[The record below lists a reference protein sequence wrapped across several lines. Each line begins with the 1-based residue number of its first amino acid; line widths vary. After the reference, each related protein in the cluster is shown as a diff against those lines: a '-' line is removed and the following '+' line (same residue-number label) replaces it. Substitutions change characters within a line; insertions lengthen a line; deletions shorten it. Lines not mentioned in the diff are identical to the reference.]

1 MRKNLGAKPI
11 IYPMPVLIIAA
22 YDEKGKVN
30 LMNAAWG
37 TACDMNQIAVVITK
51 SHKTTQNILKT
62 GEFSVSMAT
71 VSEVIPADYVGIV
84 SGNDQPDKFKKT
96 GWTEEKSAFVNAP
109 LIKELPLALECKM
122 VSYDFD
128 SEILIGEIV
137 NVSADEGIMTDG
149 KIDLDKF
156 RPVCYDPFNHAYMT
170 LGERVGKA
178 FSDGKKLK

>member
-22 YDEKGKVN
+22 YDESGNVN

-37 TACDMNQIAVVITK
+37 TACDMNRIAIVITK
-51 SHKTTQNILKT
+51 SHKTTQNILST
-62 GEFSVSMAT
+62 GAFSVSMAT
-71 VSEVIPADYVGIV
+71 ESEVIPADYVGIV

-96 GWTEEKSAFVNAP
+96 GWTEEKSVLLNAP
-109 LIKELPLALECKM
+109 LIKELPLALECKL
-122 VSYDFD
+122 VSYDDD

-137 NVSADEGIMTDG
+137 NVSADERIMTEG

-156 RPVCYDPFNHAYMT
+156 KPICYDPSNHGYLT
-170 LGERVGKA
+170 LGKRVGNA
-178 FSDGKKLK
+178 FFDGTKLK